1 METAQALALAKEKE
15 LDLVEISPKA
25 NPPVCKI
32 MDWGKFQYL
41 QAKKE
46 KEARKK
52 QKKVDMKGVRF
63 RLATSE
69 NDLRFKLNQTK
80 RFLEKGH
87 KVRVEILLRGREKA
101 FAKDAQES
109 LRNFIDKIDFP
120 IKIEQAI
127 QRQFNG
133 FNVIIAP
140 EQR

>member
-69 NDLRFKLNQTK
+69 NDLNFKLNQTK

-101 FAKDAQES
+101 FA
-109 LRNFIDKIDFP
+109 
-120 IKIEQAI
+120 
-127 QRQFNG
+127 
-133 FNVIIAP
+133 
-140 EQR
+140 